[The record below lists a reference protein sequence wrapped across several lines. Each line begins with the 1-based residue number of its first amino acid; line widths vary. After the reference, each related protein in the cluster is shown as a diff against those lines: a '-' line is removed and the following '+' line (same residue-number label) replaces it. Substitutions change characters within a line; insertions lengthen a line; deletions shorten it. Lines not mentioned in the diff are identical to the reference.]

1 MSAGQLISEWAAA
14 GVVLEWRDGRVKVIG
29 KPATVEPLLPAI
41 RAHKAALEAHLAPPI
56 PPEVITQAAEVIQRA
71 KQPHHHLDAPWRTA
85 AAGYYQ
91 HHVNCSQCQGAGQ
104 GRGRRCAVG
113 LELWMVYEAALER
126 ATP

>member
-1 MSAGQLISEWAAA
+1 MSAQALIDKFASA
-14 GVVLEWRDGRVKVIG
+14 GVRLVWKDDQLKALG
-29 KPATVEPLLPAI
+29 KPDIVQPLLPAI
-41 RAHKAALEAHLAPPI
+41 RQHKAELEQHLRPPVSA
-56 PPEVITQAAEVIQRA
+56 EVIAQAAEVIQRA